1 MQVAI
6 RALIKSYCDT
16 LANQMVEIAGHL
28 EDLKHQRGD
37 AAAALTRSLDI
48 VHQIT
53 GLSGSMGYPEISV
66 KAAEL
71 EKFIRGFESAG
82 TCPND
87 TEVAHMAGLFQTM
100 KDLTDKVTPEA
111 SALHNA
117 DFNRFAVAATGQ
129 AAGLEAS

>member
-16 LANQMVEIAGHL
+16 LADQMIEIAGL
-28 EDLKHQRGD
+28 IDDLKHHRDNQ
-37 AAAALTRSLDI
+37 AAALNRALDI

-66 KAAEL
+66 EAAVL
-71 EKFIRGFESAG
+71 EKFIRGFDASG
-82 TCPND
+82 TSPND
-87 TEVAHMAGLFQTM
+87 AELARLAGLFETM

-117 DFNRFAVAATGQ
+117 DFNRFAVAATGRSV
-129 AAGLEAS
+129 GLEAS